1 MYTSDIV
8 ANKIYMRD
16 DLDMSGNNIN
26 MNGGA
31 INGLAFD
38 TLTLQNNTT
47 IDDASGAL
55 VTSNLKGSL
64 AYATIT
70 PADKIGN
77 TPIDGKEQSVFLIE
91 VEITKIII

>member
-1 MYTSDIV
+1 
-8 ANKIYMRD
+8 MRD

-70 PADKIGN
+70 PADKIGKLLLTEKSN
-77 TPIDGKEQSVFLIE
+77 QFFFIE
-91 VEITKIII
+91 VEIIKIII